1 MISKITGIIDSID
14 PKFIVIDVNG
24 VGYQVFLPSSAF
36 GRLPKVG
43 EKLSVYTQQV
53 VREDA
58 NDLYGFLTKEEKNL
72 FSIVLSVSGFGP
84 KSAINLL
91 SSFNIEQLVAAI
103 TKGNVDLLTSVPGI
117 GLKSAQK
124 LVIELKEKIGKA
136 FAVQKSDIA
145 KGLPGEDPI
154 FSDAISALVALG
166 YNPREARNAIMSA
179 GIDFSKVKSVEDI
192 IKQSLKA
199 FR

>member
-1 MISKITGIIDSID
+1 MIAKITGILDSID
-14 PKFIVIDVNG
+14 SKSIVLDVNG
-24 VGYQVFLPSSAF
+24 IGYQVFMPLSAF
-36 GRLPKVG
+36 GRLPKTG
-43 EKLSVYTQQV
+43 EKLSVYTHHV

-72 FSIVLSVSGFGP
+72 FSIILSVSGFGP

-91 SSFNIEQLVAAI
+91 SSFKIEQLVAAI
-103 TKGNVDLLTSVPGI
+103 TKGNVDMLTSVPGI

-136 FAVQKSDIA
+136 FAVQKSDIV

-154 FSDAISALVALG
+154 FSDAISGLVALG
-166 YNPREARNAIMSA
+166 YNPKEARSAIMNS

-192 IKQSLKA
+192 IKHSL
-199 FR
+199 RSLS